1 MTPVSDPPRLF
12 DPPVWL
18 RGPHLQTMLSSMS
31 VRRFGLSRQAR
42 DVRAVSRSMV
52 LDCGSGVR
60 LLGLHAAHPAA
71 GRSLVVLLHG
81 WEGSADSNYIWSAAT
96 HHYAA
101 GHDVFR
107 LNLRDHGPSH
117 DLNEELFHSCRIDEV
132 VGAMGELARLAAGR
146 PMHLVGYSLGGNF
159 ALRVALRAPDAG
171 IPLSTAIAI
180 SPVLDPRHTLQCLEQ
195 RTWLYRNYFIQ
206 KWRRSLRRK
215 AAAWPGRYV
224 LDDLLQ
230 ARGLGAMTRALVE
243 RYTEYPD
250 LATYLDGYA
259 LTGSTLEHLET
270 RSHVLTALD
279 DPIIPAVD
287 LARLAR
293 PPALTIETTERGGH
307 CAFLDAL
314 HGPSWADRRVAEL
327 IADGTSASRA

>member
-1 MTPVSDPPRLF
+1 
-12 DPPVWL
+12 
-18 RGPHLQTMLSSMS
+18 
-31 VRRFGLSRQAR
+31 
-42 DVRAVSRSMV
+42 MV
-52 LDCGSGVR
+52 LDCGAGVR
-60 LLGLHAAHPAA
+60 LLGLHAAHASP

-117 DLNEELFHSCRIDEV
+117 HLNEELFHSCRIDEV
-132 VGAMGELARLAAGR
+132 VGAMAQLAHLAAGR

-159 ALRVALRAPDAG
+159 ALRVALRAPGAG
-171 IPLSTAIAI
+171 IPLSSAIAI
-180 SPVLDPRHTLQCLEQ
+180 SPVLDPRHTLRCLEQ
-195 RTWLYRNYFIQ
+195 RTWLYRNYFLQ

-215 AAAWPGRYV
+215 AAAWPGRYA
-224 LDDLLQ
+224 LDELLQ
-230 ARGLGAMTRALVE
+230 ARDLGAMTRALVE

-250 LATYLDGYA
+250 LPTYLDGYA
-259 LTGSTLEHLET
+259 LTGSRLESLAVKSHL
-270 RSHVLTALD
+270 LTALD
-279 DPIIPAVD
+279 DPIIPAAD

-293 PPALTIETTERGGH
+293 PPALAIETTECGGH

-327 IADGTSASRA
+327 ISGSADARGA